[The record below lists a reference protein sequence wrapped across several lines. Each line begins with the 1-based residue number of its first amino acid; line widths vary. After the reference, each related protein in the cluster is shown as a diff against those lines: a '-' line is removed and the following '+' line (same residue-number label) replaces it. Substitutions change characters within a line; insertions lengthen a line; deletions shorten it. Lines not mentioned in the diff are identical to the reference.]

1 MTRKSQEHGSI
12 LTHVKFIQ
20 QTPRNTMYKDPNQYI
35 SSIYEYS
42 LLNRFKLRGVARN
55 FPKGVPASGKTCRPC
70 GSFFSPVLP
79 YRYFF
84 SKRGCPF
91 HWGTPWLRS
100 CLNYVANHPSDEYS
114 ICKQEASNIFCDIMI
129 VVYFFGSGV
138 WNNFRRVLF

>member
-1 MTRKSQEHGSI
+1 MTRIQSDSKTFRILRRNIQKWHMTRKSQEHGSI

-55 FPKGVPASGKTCRPC
+55 FPKEVPASGKTCRPC

-100 CLNYVANHPSDEYS
+100 CLNYVANRPSNEYS
-114 ICKQEASNIFCDIMI
+114 ICK
-129 VVYFFGSGV
+129 
-138 WNNFRRVLF
+138 